1 MDEPTV
7 PAPGG
12 MEVGANTGSVRPA
25 GSAAAA
31 ASHLHSGGAAGSAST
46 GKQPM
51 SLGGAAQAQP
61 GAAASSSSAGV
72 RSPPP
77 ASRPQAPTPARA
89 ASSWPEASIEMLI
102 SLGFDR
108 ERAIAALD
116 ATGGNTDYAASML
129 FQ

>member
-25 GSAAAA
+25 GSSAQA
-31 ASHLHSGGAAGSAST
+31 ASHLHGG
-46 GKQPM
+46 
-51 SLGGAAQAQP
+51 GGE
-61 GAAASSSSAGV
+61 SSSSAGKQPA
-72 RSPPP
+72 RAASQQPQQSTTGASSSNAPSPAPP
-77 ASRPQAPTPARA
+77 RPQAPTPA
-89 ASSWPEASIEMLI
+89 SSRWPEKDIEMLV

-108 ERAIAALD
+108 DRAIAALD